1 MLQNLGLLGLFIGCA
16 LSATIVPFSS
26 EPLLAGALL
35 LDYNKWI
42 VVLVATIGN
51 TLGGMVSF
59 LLGWLCK
66 WEWIEKYLKIEQA
79 TLEKTHAK
87 ISRYGLC
94 AGLFTWL
101 PFVGDV
107 IAISMGLIRLNPWM
121 TCMLMFIGKLARY
134 ILVAGIIN
142 LF

>member
-26 EPLLAGALL
+26 EALLAGALL

-66 WEWIEKYLKIEQA
+66 WEWIEKY
-79 TLEKTHAK
+79 
-87 ISRYGLC
+87 
-94 AGLFTWL
+94 
-101 PFVGDV
+101 
-107 IAISMGLIRLNPWM
+107 
-121 TCMLMFIGKLARY
+121 
-134 ILVAGIIN
+134 
-142 LF
+142 